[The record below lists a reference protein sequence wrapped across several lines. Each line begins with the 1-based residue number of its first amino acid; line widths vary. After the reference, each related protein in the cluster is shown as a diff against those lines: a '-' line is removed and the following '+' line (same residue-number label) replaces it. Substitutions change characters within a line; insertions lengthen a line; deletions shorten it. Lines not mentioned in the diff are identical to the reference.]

1 VGNIGV
7 GAVTSVANVIKKG
20 PGVSINSETQIEPSE
35 SELPD
40 ENGDGSEGED
50 ARKIKE
56 NEEQELKLLRR
67 ELRALLKQ
75 KRSNIAIHAILCS
88 IFELLLVLMVF
99 RQLIGQCGYWEV
111 LFHPPEISTLFVS
124 FVCISIVH
132 LTLIEPV
139 TQFLAMAKFANNHPY
154 IFEHPQQAFW
164 LSMLQFITVT
174 GIEFANVF
182 LLLCT
187 NDTIDLISNFVAMV
201 IVSEFDGYVY
211 ESMKE
216 EPLKKL
222 LNEEFTEE
230 AFIIRH
236 TTSLK
241 CGETEEATSPDEES
255 RLLKVTWGARS
266 CQNKVERTIYK
277 IFRAYYVSFY
287 YYFLPFLS
295 MIVAT
300 FIPVYL

>member
-1 VGNIGV
+1 MGNIGV

-40 ENGDGSEGED
+40 ENGDGSDGED
-50 ARKIKE
+50 ARKIKA

-139 TQFLAMAKFANNHPY
+139 T
-154 IFEHPQQAFW
+154 
-164 LSMLQFITVT
+164 
-174 GIEFANVF
+174 
-182 LLLCT
+182 
-187 NDTIDLISNFVAMV
+187 
-201 IVSEFDGYVY
+201 
-211 ESMKE
+211 
-216 EPLKKL
+216 
-222 LNEEFTEE
+222 
-230 AFIIRH
+230 
-236 TTSLK
+236 
-241 CGETEEATSPDEES
+241 
-255 RLLKVTWGARS
+255 
-266 CQNKVERTIYK
+266 
-277 IFRAYYVSFY
+277 
-287 YYFLPFLS
+287 
-295 MIVAT
+295 
-300 FIPVYL
+300 